1 VRLIKSKIYSYDKYL
16 IMVTIR
22 DDTDLII
29 CKKSHLKNEEEL
41 GRIEVINTEMHHI
54 VKLNNTTLN
63 KVWGSTDIKN

>member
-1 VRLIKSKIYSYDKYL
+1 
-16 IMVTIR
+16 MVTIR

-29 CKKSHLKNEEEL
+29 YKKRHLKNEEEL

-54 VKLNNTTLN
+54 VKLNNTALN

>member
-29 CKKSHLKNEEEL
+29 YKKRHLKNEEEL

-54 VKLNNTTLN
+54 VKLNNTALN